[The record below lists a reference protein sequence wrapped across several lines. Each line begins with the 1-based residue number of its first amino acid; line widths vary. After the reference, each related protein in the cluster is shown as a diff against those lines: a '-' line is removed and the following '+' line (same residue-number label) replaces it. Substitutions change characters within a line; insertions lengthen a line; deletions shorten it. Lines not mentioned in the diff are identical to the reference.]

1 MNTSLQ
7 ENYIIELFKRVLP
20 YKLSIIILSILF
32 MVAMKYYLYFIP
44 STYESYAI
52 IKVNINENKVDTQDI
67 LRDSLFKTNTV
78 GINQEMAILQTYQ
91 TNRQAL
97 NRVSFKVQYFI
108 KEKYKRIE
116 LYKDIPIRID
126 AISNINIKFLHKL
139 IKLIPVEN
147 GFILKVKDSE
157 DLKVYPYD
165 KMVKTPYFSG
175 VVYHKKAFDYP
186 IEIKLNGGNRH
197 IYETIVKNSLL
208 VSQLK
213 LDTNLIK
220 VAFQDTIPERANN
233 YIDALVNVY
242 INRSI
247 KKKNSI
253 NSKILDFLN
262 DRLEYTRKKLE
273 ISENELEK
281 YQSKN
286 KSIDPSIK
294 SKDSV
299 ARLSDV
305 EIALSEIQLKEQLI
319 KNLKLFLKHNRNLSA
334 IAPTLIEFK
343 DEATLKL
350 ITDIQTLQIKEDEL
364 VLDFTDKYPPLIQL
378 RKRIKVLRNQVG
390 MNIQSLHTTLM
401 SKQKNLMVRKNKY
414 EKLLTQLPN
423 KEKNLIHFRRNYEVN
438 SKIYTYLLEQ
448 KSENELVKV
457 ATLSDYEAVDR
468 AYNSYIPIKPKRM
481 GLLILAGIMGGA
493 LGIFLAFLRSFFSNK
508 IHKEEEISEVTRL
521 PFYGRI
527 PLFKENQ
534 PLPVGI
540 VEAYHQ
546 LAVNLQFSK
555 KEKEGNIVLVTSFG
569 REEGKTTT
577 VAHLSSIFAKTQCNS
592 IVVDLDMLKPSLH
605 QYFNMDL
612 SYSGLSTYL
621 SRQDNLGNI
630 IFTTNY
636 PNIDIILAGPK
647 PPDPL
652 ELLQRPQLE
661 ELFIILKERYD
672 YIFIDAPALSD
683 LPELVDVMKLVD
695 KNLVVI
701 RENFSTKASVIK
713 LNKIIEDEKLKNTG
727 VIFKFSTSNERL
739 KFLHRSKVIEVM
751 NTPKMLT

>member
-1 MNTSLQ
+1 MNSSSQ

-20 YKLSIIILSILF
+20 YKLSIIIFSILF

-52 IKVNINENKVDTQDI
+52 IKVNINENKVDTQDL

-108 KEKYKRIE
+108 KEKYKRVEI
-116 LYKDIPIRID
+116 YKDIPIRLD
-126 AISNINIKFLHKL
+126 KVSNIHQKMIHQF
-139 IKLIPVEN
+139 ITLIPVEN
-147 GFILKVKDSE
+147 GFTLKVKDFK
-157 DLKVYPYD
+157 DKTVYPYD
-165 KMVKTPYFSG
+165 EMVDTPYFSAI
-175 VVYHKKAFDYP
+175 VYKKKKFTSP
-186 IEIKLNGGNRH
+186 IEIKLNGSNRH
-197 IYETIVKNSLL
+197 IYEAIIKNSLL

-220 VAFQDTIPERANN
+220 VAFQDTVPERANN

-299 ARLSDV
+299 ARLSDI

-319 KNLKLFLKHNRNLSA
+319 KNLKVFLKHNRNLSA

-343 DEATLKL
+343 DQATLKL

-364 VLDFTDKYPPLIQL
+364 TLEFTDRYPPLIQL
-378 RKRIKVLRNQVG
+378 RRRIKLLRNQVAL
-390 MNIQSLHTTLM
+390 NINNLNSTLVSKRNSLVTQ
-401 SKQKNLMVRKNKY
+401 KQKY

-423 KEKNLIHFRRNYEVN
+423 KEKNLIHFKRNYEVN

-468 AYNSYIPIKPKRM
+468 AYNSYIPIKPKRI
-481 GLLILAGIMGGA
+481 GLLILAGVMGA
-493 LGIFLAFLRSFFSNK
+493 ILGILFAFVRSFLSNK
-508 IHKEEEISEVTRL
+508 ICKEEEITTITRL

-534 PLPVGI
+534 PLPIGMA
-540 VEAYHQ
+540 EAYRQ
-546 LAVNLQFSK
+546 LAINLQFSK
-555 KEKEGNIVLVTSFG
+555 KENEGNIVLVTSFNK
-569 REEGKTTT
+569 EEGKTTT
-577 VAHLSSIFAKTQCNS
+577 VAHLSSIFKETQCSS
-592 IVVDLDMLKPSLH
+592 IVIDLDMKNPSLH

-612 SYSGLSTYL
+612 NYSGLSTYL

-636 PNIDIILAGPK
+636 PNVDIISAGPT
-647 PPDPL
+647 PPDPS
-652 ELLQRPQLE
+652 ELLQKPQLE
-661 ELFIILKERYD
+661 ELFVILKERYD

-683 LPELVDVMKLVD
+683 LPELVDVMKMVD
-695 KNLVVI
+695 KNLVVV
-701 RENFSTKASVIK
+701 RENFSTKASLVY
-713 LNKIIEDEKLKNTG
+713 LNKIIDEQQLKNTG
-727 VIFKFSTSNERL
+727 LIFKFSAPHEKL
-739 KFLHRSKVIEVM
+739 KLLNRSKAVETPH
-751 NTPKMLT
+751 TPKMLT